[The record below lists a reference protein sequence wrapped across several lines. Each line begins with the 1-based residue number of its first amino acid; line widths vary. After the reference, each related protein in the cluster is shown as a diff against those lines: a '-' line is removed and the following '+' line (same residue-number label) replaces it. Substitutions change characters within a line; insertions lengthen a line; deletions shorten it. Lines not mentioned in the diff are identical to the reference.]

1 MILSYLNKKLNSM
14 SNLFSRF
21 SLLTTMRLF
30 LVFMLLG
37 ASELSAQDQNLI
49 LIKGKVTS
57 EGDGDL
63 LPGVNIRIK
72 DSQGGTVTGVD
83 GTYTIR
89 VTKGSTLIFSYIG
102 FTTRE
107 VKAVNNNNNLNIVLR
122 TDATTLNEVVVTGYG
137 GTATPLER
145 VGAIGQVKNA
155 EFKNTT
161 VNTVDQ
167 ILQGRVAGVNVIATS
182 GEPGADILVNIR
194 GVGSISGDNQP
205 LYVIDGFPV
214 PPNSAPPTTGLFGAN
229 QQNGLFGLNPNDIES
244 IEVLKDASSSA
255 IYGSRASNGVVLIT
269 TKKGKT
275 GESAIEIT
283 NKSGFGIISSPYQM
297 MNTQQF
303 VDIKNQQSINTGQIA
318 IFDVENFANRTSTNW
333 LDEVTRSS
341 FRQETGL
348 NIRGGAGANTYFL
361 SASYLNDKGL
371 VINSGSQRSN
381 VRFNM
386 SSNVKKWFTVR
397 GNFAATQQKTA
408 IGITNARGWPNAG
421 GPILNSLRIAPVYE
435 NDLEFQGSNEDTF
448 EGLVLGAIGFVNPVL
463 EQSLKTDNA
472 YNQQIIANFE
482 NIFFLNEKK
491 TYEIHAVTGTSI
503 TNSER
508 EIVLPPLI
516 NIQNK
521 GTAQKGASKVQG
533 YNLSLFL
540 IQRLKLFNQAFN
552 NTYGVEYSKN
562 INSNSSAVAQDLDF
576 SQLALDNLR
585 SGKVPTVGSGRGESS
600 IQSAFFR
607 TTYNYKNRYVFSGS
621 LRADGSSRF
630 AENEKFGYF
639 PAAGF
644 SWNIS
649 EEKWMKDKVKMVDL
663 AKIRVSY
670 GSTGN
675 DRSLPINRSIRLY
688 GTNFAEFGNS
698 QGAVPSATL
707 VVNQPNNPDLVWESN
722 KQFNVATD
730 LGFFKNK
737 LSFSFEYFNKITQ
750 DLLQNV
756 PFASQGGFTNV
767 WSNVGTIRN
776 RGVEL
781 SLTTSQINKKNF
793 SWGSNLNL
801 SRYKTILVDLGNFDP
816 LANIAQVGGNLTA
829 AGASHLLIPGQE
841 LGLFYGYKIDGL
853 YQPSDFNPDGS
864 VKPGVPV
871 LQGSTADTRVGRVKF
886 ANTNGSADNL
896 VTPED
901 RTTIGNAAPDLV
913 LGFSNNFRYKKLSL
927 NVLFT
932 GVLGNDIQ
940 NIVAAYARSGNL
952 QHQNLAFNQTQDWYN
967 KRWTYDNQ
975 HNDARYPA
983 VQTSSAIT
991 TADATSAMIEDGSY
1005 LRCKNVTL
1013 SYQFGVKKINFLRS
1027 LNVYVTGTDLFNITN
1042 YSGFDPEVSTFG
1054 ANPLLMGIDYGAY
1067 PRNRNFTLGLTVGL

>member
-1 MILSYLNKKLNSM
+1 MM
-14 SNLFSRF
+14 SNLFCRF
-21 SLLTTMRLF
+21 SFVTITRLL
-30 LVFMLLG
+30 LVFLLL
-37 ASELSAQDQNLI
+37 SVYDLSAQDQSLI
-49 LIKGKVTS
+49 LVKGVISS
-57 EGDGDL
+57 EGDGEL
-63 LPGVNIRIK
+63 LPGVNVKIK
-72 DSQGGTVTGVD
+72 DSQGGTTSGVD
-83 GTYTIR
+83 GSFSIR
-89 VTKGSTLIFSYIG
+89 VTKGSTLQFSYVG

-107 VKAVNNNNNLNIVLR
+107 IKVLNNNNNLKVLLKL
-122 TDATTLNEVVVTGYG
+122 DATTLNEVVVTGYG
-137 GTATPLER
+137 GTSTPLER
-145 VGAIGQVKNA
+145 VGAISQVKNA

-194 GVGSISGDNQP
+194 GVNSISGDNQP

-214 PPNSAPPTTGLFGAN
+214 PPNSAPPTSGLFGAN

-244 IEVLKDASSSA
+244 IDVLKDASAAA
-255 IYGSRASNGVVLIT
+255 IYGSRAANGVVLIT

-283 NKSGFGIISSPYQM
+283 NKSGFGIISNPYQM

-303 VDIKNQQSINTGQIA
+303 VDIKNQQSINSGQLA
-318 IFDVENFANRTSTNW
+318 IFNVDSFANRTSTNW
-333 LDEVTRSS
+333 LDQVTRPS
-341 FRQETGL
+341 FRQESGL

-361 SASYLNDKGL
+361 SASYLNEKGL
-371 VINSGSQRSN
+371 LINSGNNRGN

-408 IGITNARGWPNAG
+408 IGITNSRGWPNAG
-421 GPILNSLRIAPVYE
+421 GPILNSLRIAPVYD
-435 NDLEFQGSNEDTF
+435 NNIEFQDTNDDTF
-448 EGLVLGAIGFVNPVL
+448 GGLVLGAIGFVNPVL

-482 NIFFLNEKK
+482 NIFFLNDKK
-491 TYEIHAVTGTSI
+491 TYEIHAITGTSI
-503 TNSER
+503 TNSAR
-508 EIVLPPLI
+508 EIVLPPFI
-516 NIQNK
+516 NRTNN
-521 GTAQKGASKVQG
+521 GTAQKGESKVQG

-540 IQRLKLFNQAFN
+540 IQKLKLFKQNFN

-562 INSNSSAVAQDLDF
+562 INSNSSAVAQDLDYPEI
-576 SQLALDNLR
+576 ALDNLR
-585 SGKVPTVGSGRGESS
+585 SGKVPTVGSSRGESS

-621 LRADGSSRF
+621 IRADGSSRF
-630 AENEKFGYF
+630 AENKKFGYF
-639 PAAGF
+639 PAGGVT
-644 SWNIS
+644 WNIS
-649 EEKWMKDKVKMVDL
+649 EEKWVKDNIKMLDL

-675 DRSLPINRSIRLY
+675 DRSLPINRAVRLY
-688 GTNFAEFGNS
+688 GTNFAEFGNNL
-698 QGAVPSATL
+698 GATPSVIL
-707 VVNQPNNPDLVWESN
+707 GVNQPNNPDLVWESN
-722 KQFNVATD
+722 KQFDIGTD
-730 LGFFKNK
+730 FGFFKNK
-737 LSFSFEYFNKITQ
+737 LSLSLEYYNKLTEN
-750 DLLQNV
+750 LLQFV
-756 PFASQGGFTNV
+756 PFASQGGYGRV
-767 WSNVGTIRN
+767 WANVGTIRN

-781 SLTTSQINKKNF
+781 NLTTNQINKKNF

-801 SRYKTILVDLGNFDP
+801 SHYKTTLVNLGNFDP
-816 LANIAQVGGNLTA
+816 LSNIANVGGNLTA
-829 AGASHLLIPGQE
+829 TGTSHYLVPGQD
-841 LGLFYGYKIDGL
+841 LGLFYGYQLDGL

-864 VKPGVPV
+864 VKAGVPV

-901 RTTIGNAAPDLV
+901 RTTIGNATPDLV

-927 NVLFT
+927 SVLFT

-940 NIVAAYARSGNL
+940 NVVAAYARSGTL
-952 QHQNLAFNQTQDWYN
+952 QHGGLAFNQTQDWYN
-967 KRWTYDNQ
+967 NRWTYDNQ
-975 HNDARYPA
+975 HNNVKYPA
-983 VQTSSAIT
+983 VYTSGAVVT
-991 TADATSAMIEDGSY
+991 PDATSAMIEDGSY

-1013 SYQFGVKKINFLRS
+1013 SYQFGVKKINFLRT
-1027 LNVYVTGTDLFNITN
+1027 LNVYFTGTDLFNITN